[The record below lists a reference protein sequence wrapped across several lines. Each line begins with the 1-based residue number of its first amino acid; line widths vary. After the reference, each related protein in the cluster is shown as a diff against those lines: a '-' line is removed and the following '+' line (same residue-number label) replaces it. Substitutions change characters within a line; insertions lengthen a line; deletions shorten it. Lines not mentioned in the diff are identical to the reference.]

1 MSSGDKKPDHDSWQE
16 KERATRAWRVLLF
29 GLVGATATTFVT
41 GQLRRTANWVYTQ
54 LSRLRASSSWRNTSS
69 SNHGGSS
76 QDAWK
81 RYYRTRMQEEY
92 EEERE
97 RVERIRRMQSVFN
110 RERNK
115 RKKSY
120 ETWKYSDPGAYRY
133 IPRDDWYYETD
144 SSYREQ
150 RSNYNY
156 TPISRVN
163 CTMSHHYTVLGLD
176 RSRAEPYSDAD
187 IKTAFRAKAMEYH
200 PDQNPDNKE
209 AAEAK
214 FKEIIMSYEAI
225 KLERSQS

>member
-41 GQLRRTANWVYTQ
+41 GQLRRTADWVYTQ
-54 LSRLRASSSWRNTSS
+54 
-69 SNHGGSS
+69 
-76 QDAWK
+76 
-81 RYYRTRMQEEY
+81 
-92 EEERE
+92 
-97 RVERIRRMQSVFN
+97 ERIRRMQSVFN
-110 RERNK
+110 RDRNK
-115 RKKSY
+115 HKKSY

-156 TPISRVN
+156 TPRSRVN

-176 RSRAEPYSDAD
+176 RSRAEPYSDVD